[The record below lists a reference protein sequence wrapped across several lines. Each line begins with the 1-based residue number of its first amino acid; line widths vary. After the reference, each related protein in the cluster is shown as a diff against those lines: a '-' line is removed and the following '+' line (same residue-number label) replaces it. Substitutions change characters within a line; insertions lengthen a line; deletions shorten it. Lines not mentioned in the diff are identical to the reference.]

1 MASNMIRFGQLIETN
16 YTMRFEDKE
25 LKVFGRSSKL
35 IMKSPLLNNVTFKV
49 MINMLDHQCL

>member
-25 LKVFGRSSKL
+25 WKVFGRSSKL

>member
-25 LKVFGRSSKL
+25 LKVFGRSSK
-35 IMKSPLLNNVTFKV
+35 NNREVTSFEQRN
-49 MINMLDHQCL
+49 IQSHDQHA